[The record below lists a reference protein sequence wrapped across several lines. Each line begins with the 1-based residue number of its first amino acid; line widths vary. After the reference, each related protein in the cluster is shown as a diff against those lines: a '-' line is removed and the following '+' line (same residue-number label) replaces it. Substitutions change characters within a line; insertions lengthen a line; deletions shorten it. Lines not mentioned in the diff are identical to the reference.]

1 MSLPPVKNAGEDELA
16 TLSCQRDVFV
26 IMENADRS
34 AEVIILFPRDFR
46 AFCGFKKT
54 QIGRRGRCGAATII
68 FYVSENYFSL
78 NLCPAVGVA
87 QDRKRGTI
95 RVARGLA
102 RRGRSA
108 VLSQWRVPPP
118 FLKRLSRLGQH

>member
-46 AFCGFKKT
+46 AFCGLKK
-54 QIGRRGRCGAATII
+54 RRLEGG
-68 FYVSENYFSL
+68 
-78 NLCPAVGVA
+78 GVA
-87 QDRKRGTI
+87 GPLQ
-95 RVARGLA
+95 
-102 RRGRSA
+102 
-108 VLSQWRVPPP
+108 
-118 FLKRLSRLGQH
+118 